1 MQSNT
6 FERFEEKYLMTQV
19 QYQAMMAGLRGKMQP
34 DMFGRSTVSSIYYDT
49 QDYHLI
55 RSSMEKPDYKEK
67 LRVRAYGTPSA
78 DSNVFV
84 ELKKKYDGIVYKRR
98 IALSPRQSNLLLSGK
113 QTDADSQIIR
123 EIQYFVRLYQPLPRV
138 LLSYKRVAYTGAESG
153 LRITFDD
160 DIRFRTSALRLTS
173 GNWGQEL
180 LPPGMILMEI
190 KVPGAMPLWLC
201 DLLNAN
207 RIYPTSFSKYGTCYR
222 DFIYPQLRQEEK
234 GLHAYA

>member
-19 QYQAMMAGLRGKMQP
+19 QFQAMMAGLRGRMQP
-34 DMFGRSTVSSIYYDT
+34 DMFGRSTVTSIYYDT
-49 QDYHLI
+49 QDYRLI

-78 DSNVFV
+78 ESNVYV

-98 IALSPRQSNLLLSGK
+98 ISLSPQQSNLLLSGN
-113 QTDADSQIIR
+113 QTEANTQIIR

-180 LPPGMILMEI
+180 LPPGMMLMEI

-201 DLLNAN
+201 DLLNRN
-207 RIYPTSFSKYGTCYR
+207 NIYPTNFSKYGICYR
-222 DFIYPQLRQEEK
+222 DYIYPRLRQEEK

>member
-6 FERFEEKYLMTQV
+6 FERFEEKYRITQV
-19 QYQAMMAGLRGKMQP
+19 QYQAMMAGLRGRMQP

-49 QDYHLI
+49 QDYRLI

-67 LRVRAYGTPSA
+67 LRVRAYGTPSTE
-78 DSNVFV
+78 SNVFV
-84 ELKKKYDGIVYKRR
+84 ELKKKYNGIVYKRR
-98 IALSPRQSNLLLSGK
+98 IALSPQQAKLLLSGN
-113 QTDADSQIIR
+113 QTDADTQIIR

-160 DIRFRTSALRLTS
+160 DIRFRTSALQLTS
-173 GNWGQEL
+173 GYWGQEL
-180 LPPGMILMEI
+180 LPPGMMLMEI
-190 KVPGAMPLWLC
+190 KVPGAMPPWLC
-201 DLLNAN
+201 DLLNRN
-207 RIYPTSFSKYGTCYR
+207 HIYPTSFSKYGTCYR